1 LIQRRCRSGSEQ
13 RAASEPLV
21 VEGEEMDFWDI
32 LQYGAW
38 LVAGLLVLWM
48 VLDAVRIS
56 RRYSEDVLTS
66 SQEGIDEL
74 AMQQEQHQSGR

>member
-1 LIQRRCRSGSEQ
+1 
-13 RAASEPLV
+13 
-21 VEGEEMDFWDI
+21 MDFWDI

>member
-1 LIQRRCRSGSEQ
+1 
-13 RAASEPLV
+13 
-21 VEGEEMDFWDI
+21 MDFWDL

-38 LVAGLLVLWM
+38 LAAGLLVLWM
-48 VLDAVRIS
+48 VIDATRVS

-74 AMQQEQHQSGR
+74 AVQQEQHQNGR

>member
-1 LIQRRCRSGSEQ
+1 
-13 RAASEPLV
+13 
-21 VEGEEMDFWDI
+21 MDFWDI

-48 VLDAVRIS
+48 VIDATRVSKRF
-56 RRYSEDVLTS
+56 SEDVLTS

-74 AMQQEQHQSGR
+74 AIQQQQHQDGR